1 MKASSL
7 LCILPFVFACGGNN
21 NNDPEVCNDQIDND
35 GDTLVDCNDD
45 QCAADAACQN
55 PPAVVGGFQSP
66 ESVFFDTD
74 TSTWYVTNQ
83 GGQGAG
89 DGFVSKLDAVGNVV
103 ELNFATGLDNPRG
116 SRAVNGKLY
125 VADDNGVFV
134 IDLLEGLILDEIDP
148 GVVVDSFLNDVAVD
162 PASGDV
168 FVSDSGTGIIHRL
181 AGGVTPSV
189 FLQDAQFDFPN
200 GLLFENG
207 TLFITN
213 FGDGKLFSFN
223 PAADPALSVIV
234 NGGLGQPDGIERDG
248 TNLLVTDFGGRLL
261 NVDANGAITVLFDGS
276 AIFDA
281 AADLAFDPARRVAA
295 VPELFG
301 TEVNFIDLDDL

>member
-7 LCILPFVFACGGNN
+7 LFVLPFLFACGGGN

-35 GDTLVDCNDD
+35 GDGLVDCADD
-45 QCAADAACQN
+45 QCDADAACQN

-74 TSTWYVTNQ
+74 TNLWYVTNQ

-89 DGFVSKLDAVGNVV
+89 DGFVSTLDAAGNVL

-125 VADDNGVFV
+125 VADDNGVEV
-134 IDLLEGLILDEIDP
+134 LDLATGDFIEEIVTDTTT
-148 GVVVDSFLNDVAVD
+148 FLNDVTVNEAN
-162 PASGDV
+162 GDV
-168 FVSDSGTGIIHRL
+168 FVSDSGADTVHII

-189 FLQDAQFDFPN
+189 LVADAQLNFPN

-207 TLFITN
+207 TLFITSFN
-213 FGDGKLFSFN
+213 DGKIFAFN
-223 PAADPALSVIV
+223 PAADPELLAISNGDLGAL
-234 NGGLGQPDGIERDG
+234 DGIERDG
-248 TNLLVTDFGGRLL
+248 ENLLVSDFAGRILS
-261 NVDANGAITVLFDGS
+261 VDVNGDGTVVFDGT
-276 AIFDA
+276 AIFDT
-281 AADLAFDPARRVAA
+281 AADIAFDPARRIVA
-295 VPELFG
+295 VPELGG
-301 TEVNFIDLDDL
+301 TEVNFIDLDEL